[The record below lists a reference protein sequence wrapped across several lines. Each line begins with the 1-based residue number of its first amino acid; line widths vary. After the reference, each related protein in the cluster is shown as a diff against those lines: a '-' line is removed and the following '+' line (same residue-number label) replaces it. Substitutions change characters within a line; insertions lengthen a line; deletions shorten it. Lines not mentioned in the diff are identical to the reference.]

1 MSWLFSQAL
10 VEEFSEDISLD
21 GEPCA
26 LWNGT
31 PTQPPSWCSDRTMA
45 ACRLSRSGMTFRPL
59 TDDLGE
65 AVLMSFLEAFP
76 AQTSPVLE
84 KERESRER
92 DPVCGDTWQELL
104 VKYDPNSSSWKTHRC
119 LWEEDLPEY
128 SVTLPR
134 WGMMLGGELW
144 ERITL
149 PPLISGTGSGL
160 WRTPASRDYKGAADP
175 EKRIASGKQ
184 VGLNDQVKHPS
195 CKNMWPTPT
204 ASEDAAGTPKGKMQA
219 MLGNHPN
226 IRGTNQKDWA
236 CGSLNPTWVEA
247 YLMNWPV
254 AWTSMEP
261 LPKEVFREWERGFLT
276 GSIDSSALETD
287 KSLSVQP

>member
-31 PTQPPSWCSDRTMA
+31 PTQPPSWCNDRTMA
-45 ACRLSRSGMTFRPL
+45 ACRVSRSGTTFKPL
-59 TDDLGE
+59 TDNHGE
-65 AVLMSFLEAFP
+65 AVLMSYLEAFP
-76 AQTSPVLE
+76 ARTSAPPE
-84 KERESRER
+84 KAQESTERN
-92 DPVCGDTWQELL
+92 PVCGDTWQELL
-104 VKYDPNSSSWKTHRC
+104 VKYDPNSSSWRTHRC
-119 LWEEDLPEY
+119 LWEEDLPES

-160 WRTPASRDYKGAADP
+160 LATPTATANQLSP
-175 EKRIASGKQ
+175 CMM
-184 VGLNDQVKHPS
+184 KHPS
-195 CKNMWPTPT
+195 CKNMWPTPSARDWKDSPGMSREGVNQDGSVRKRDDQLARRVFLEET
-204 ASEDAAGTPKGKMQA
+204 SQAGGQ
-219 MLGNHPN
+219 
-226 IRGTNQKDWA
+226 
-236 CGSLNPTWVEA
+236 LNPTWVEA

-254 AWTSMEP
+254 AWTSMVP

-287 KSLSVQP
+287 KSLSVQR